1 MNKAFIIMFGAKC
14 YEITWGLVLRLLSFA
29 VKNLGR
35 RKIRTGL
42 TVLGI
47 MIALAFSFIL
57 LSVNAGSGEVFAG
70 AERLGPDIEVKARG
84 TEVAYGTDETYA
96 AVFEKEIQDVQKAT
110 PVLMWE
116 YWSPDKPG
124 FMILLAMI
132 PSDAREVYAD
142 IKVVEGRP
150 LSDDDGFA
158 IEIGYQAAVQY
169 ELSVGDG
176 LELGGKNFEVVGIL
190 EKTGSI
196 VDVIGVMPLRSLQSV
211 LPGAEGKVSGIWIW
225 VKEDAD
231 ANTLMSTIEN
241 NYPELSATHGLA
253 ILEYS
258 EKFTKFG
265 DAIRLLI
272 IAVAILIGTLA
283 AMNTVTIT
291 TFERTREFGT
301 LRAIGASGG
310 YVFKLVLIESV
321 LLCIIGG
328 LVGSLLGFFGS
339 LLAENVILTEIGM
352 DIVAVPW
359 SVPATVM
366 IVALIVG
373 LVAGVY
379 PALRV
384 SKQEIVEALRYE

>member
-1 MNKAFIIMFGAKC
+1 M
-14 YEITWGLVLRLLSFA
+14 RLLSFA

-42 TVLGI
+42 TVMGI
-47 MIALAFSFIL
+47 TVALAFSFIL
-57 LSVNAGSGEVFAG
+57 FSVNAGSGEVFAG

-84 TEVAYGTDETYA
+84 TEVAYGTNETYA
-96 AVFEKEIQDVQKAT
+96 AVFENELQGVQKAT
-110 PVLMWE
+110 PVILWE
-116 YWSPDKPG
+116 YWSSDNAG

-132 PSDAREVYAD
+132 PSDVRDVYAD
-142 IKVVEGRP
+142 IKVVEGRQ
-150 LSDDDGFA
+150 LSDNDSFA
-158 IEIGYQAAVQY
+158 IEIGHQVAIQY
-169 ELSVGDG
+169 ELSVGDS
-176 LELGGKNFEVVGIL
+176 LELGGKNFEAVGIL

-196 VDVIGVMPLRSLQSV
+196 VDIIGVVPLGPLQSV
-211 LPGAEGKVSGIWIW
+211 LPGAEGKVSGIWVW
-225 VKEDAD
+225 AKEGVDVD
-231 ANTLMSTIEN
+231 SLMNTIEN
-241 NYPELSATHGLA
+241 NYPELTATHGLA

-258 EKFTKFG
+258 AKFTQFG
-265 DAIRLLI
+265 EAIRLII
-272 IAVAILIGTLA
+272 IAVAILIGTLT

-310 YVFKLVLIESV
+310 YLFKLVLVESV

-328 LVGSLLGFFGS
+328 LIGSLLGFFGS
-339 LLAENVILTEIGM
+339 LLAENIILTEVGM

-359 SVPATVM
+359 SVPVTVM
-366 IVALIVG
+366 IVAIVVG

-384 SKQEIVEALRYE
+384 AKQEIVEALRYE

>member
-1 MNKAFIIMFGAKC
+1 M
-14 YEITWGLVLRLLSFA
+14 RLLSFA

-42 TVLGI
+42 TILGI

-84 TEVAYGTDETYA
+84 TEVVYGTDESYA

-110 PVLMWE
+110 PVIMWE

-124 FMILLAMI
+124 FMILLGMI
-132 PSDAREVYAD
+132 PSDARDVYAD
-142 IKVVEGRP
+142 IEVVEGRP
-150 LSDDDGFA
+150 LSDNDSFA
-158 IEIGYQAAVQY
+158 IEVGYQAAAQY
-169 ELSVGDG
+169 ELSVGDS
-176 LELGGKNFEVVGIL
+176 LEVGGKNFEVVGIL

-196 VDVIGVMPLRSLQSV
+196 VDIIGVMPLRSLQSV

-225 VKEDAD
+225 VKEGVD
-231 ANTLMSTIEN
+231 ANILMNSIEN

-265 DAIRLLI
+265 DAIRLLV

-310 YVFKLVLIESV
+310 YVFKLVLVESV

-328 LVGSLLGFFGS
+328 LVGSLLGFVGS

-359 SVPATVM
+359 SVPVTVM
-366 IVALIVG
+366 MVALIVG
-373 LVAGVY
+373 LVAGAY